1 MSSDRG
7 IGTVFSDLAG
17 EVAALV
23 RNEIR
28 LAKTEVTEKIRS
40 MLVGLVLAA
49 VGLFLMIFAL
59 VFVLEA
65 AVGGLMLLGLNF
77 ALSSLIVAVTGLIIG
92 GVIVWLGINRL
103 KVGKISESKTAQQ
116 FKRDAATVRSQV
128 HAA

>member
-28 LAKTEVTEKIRS
+28 LAKTEITEKIRS
-40 MLVGLVLAA
+40 MLVGLVFAA
-49 VGLFLMIFAL
+49 VGVFLMIFAL

-77 ALSSLIVAVTGLIIG
+77 ALSSLIVAVVGLLIG
-92 GVIVWLGINRL
+92 GIIVWLGISRL
-103 KVGKISESKTAQQ
+103 KIGKISESKTAQQ

-128 HAA
+128 QAS

>member
-1 MSSDRG
+1 MSADRG

-17 EVAALV
+17 EIAALV

-49 VGLFLMIFAL
+49 IGVFLMIFAL

-65 AVGGLMLLGLNF
+65 AVGGLMLLGLSF
-77 ALSSLIVAVTGLIIG
+77 ALSSLIVAVVGLVIG
-92 GVIVWLGINRL
+92 GIVVWLGISRL
-103 KVGKISESKTAQQ
+103 KVGKLSESKTAQQ
-116 FKRDAATVRSQV
+116 FKRDAATVRQQV
-128 HAA
+128 HAS

>member
-28 LAKTEVTEKIRS
+28 LAKTEITEKIRS

-49 VGLFLMIFAL
+49 VGVFLMIFAL
-59 VFVLEA
+59 IFVLEA
-65 AVGGLMLLGLNF
+65 AVGGLMLLGLSF
-77 ALSSLIVAVTGLIIG
+77 ALSSLIVAVVGLLIG
-92 GVIVWLGINRL
+92 GVIVWLGVNRL
-103 KVGKISESKTAQQ
+103 KVGKLSESKTAQQ
-116 FKRDAATVRSQV
+116 FKRDAATVRAQV
-128 HAA
+128 HAP

>member
-1 MSSDRG
+1 MNSDRG

-28 LAKTEVTEKIRS
+28 LAKTEITEKIRS
-40 MLVGLVLAA
+40 MLVGLVFAA
-49 VGLFLMIFAL
+49 VGVFLMIFAL

-77 ALSSLIVAVTGLIIG
+77 ALSSLIVAVVGLLIG
-92 GVIVWLGINRL
+92 GIIVWLGISRL
-103 KVGKISESKTAQQ
+103 KIGKISESKTAQQ

-128 HAA
+128 QAS

>member
-1 MSSDRG
+1 MSADRG

-17 EVAALV
+17 EIAALV

-49 VGLFLMIFAL
+49 VGVFLMIFAL

-65 AVGGLMLLGLNF
+65 AVGGLMLLGLSF
-77 ALSSLIVAVTGLIIG
+77 ALSSLIVAVVGLVIG
-92 GVIVWLGINRL
+92 GIVVWLGISRL
-103 KVGKISESKTAQQ
+103 KVGKLSESRTAQQ
-116 FKRDAATVRSQV
+116 FKRDAATVRQQV
-128 HAA
+128 HAS

>member
-92 GVIVWLGINRL
+92 GVIVWLGISRL

>member
-1 MSSDRG
+1 MSADRG
-7 IGTVFSDLAG
+7 IGSVFSDLAG

-28 LAKTEVTEKIRS
+28 LAKTEIAEKIRS
-40 MLVGLVLAA
+40 MLLGLVLAA
-49 VGLFLMIFAL
+49 IGVFLMIFAL

-77 ALSSLIVAVTGLIIG
+77 ALSSLIVAVVGLALG
-92 GVIVWLGINRL
+92 GIVVWLGIGRL
-103 KVGKISESKTAQQ
+103 KIGKLSESKTAQQ
-116 FKRDAATVRSQV
+116 VRRDAAAVRSQV